1 MSMILPMKQNDFHGC
16 SIYAPYILL
25 LLLLLL
31 LLFELRI
38 YVPSLTI
45 CWMGRTLSLEPI
57 QHKVK
62 SLMATSRFVSLGTS
76 CSVAAA
82 LQAGSGWE
90 SKIIPYHPDGR
101 PFQLLVVNLSCVL
114 LVESISSAPV
124 VPYVFQFVCCFKH
137 GALPPSF
144 LPCVLFVSTPLH
156 CSSQSCFN
164 WSTFNKIIQN

>member
-1 MSMILPMKQNDFHGC
+1 
-16 SIYAPYILL
+16 
-25 LLLLLL
+25 
-31 LLFELRI
+31 
-38 YVPSLTI
+38 
-45 CWMGRTLSLEPI
+45 MGRTLSLEPI

-114 LVESISSAPV
+114 LVDFYVCTAQKKSVCSLFLCVLLVESISSAPV

-164 WSTFNKIIQN
+164 